1 MQDTLS
7 QYWPILVLGGA
18 AVLAVAFFLTE
29 DAAVSR
35 RVFRRFFLNI
45 GLPLVVLLGLPLVVL
60 ALNVDLEPRLMQALV
75 AGLIIAAGWLT
86 TAIFSELEK
95 ARAKAEKT
103 RDYHKALFAEIRHTL
118 EAFYADGSADEM
130 VGRIVE
136 RMQAD
141 EAFVPFIPKE
151 RHDLVYSA
159 LVDGIEVLPR
169 QTIDAVV
176 AFYSVIAALQAF
188 AEDMRG
194 EAFKTLAQPRR
205 IAMYE
210 DYAAMRVRA
219 YQLGSYAL
227 RLIQAYSEGG
237 AAAAES
243 AAKRF
248 SSPAAGH
255 PGQSPESG

>member
-1 MQDTLS
+1 MELFS
-7 QYWPILVLGGA
+7 AHYWPLLTLAGA
-18 AVLAVAFFLTE
+18 AILAAAFWWVE

-35 RVFRRFFLNI
+35 RVFRRFFVNI
-45 GLPLVVLLGLPLVVL
+45 GLPLVVLLGGPLVWL
-60 ALNVDLEPRLMQALV
+60 AVSAQIEPRLMQALV
-75 AGLIIAAGWLT
+75 AGLVIAAGWLT

-118 EAFYADGSADEM
+118 DAFYDGGQAELN
-130 VGRIVE
+130 VQALIA
-136 RMQAD
+136 RMRED
-141 EAFVPFIPKE
+141 PTFVPFIPKE
-151 RHDLVYSA
+151 QHDRVYSA

-169 QTIDAVV
+169 QTIDPIV
-176 AFYSVIAALQAF
+176 AFYSVIFAVQAF

-194 EAFKTLAQPRR
+194 QSFPMLDHERR

-237 AAAAES
+237 ASGADRAVR
-243 AAKRF
+243 RF
-248 SSPAAGH
+248 SIPDAGRPDRSPGT
-255 PGQSPESG
+255 E